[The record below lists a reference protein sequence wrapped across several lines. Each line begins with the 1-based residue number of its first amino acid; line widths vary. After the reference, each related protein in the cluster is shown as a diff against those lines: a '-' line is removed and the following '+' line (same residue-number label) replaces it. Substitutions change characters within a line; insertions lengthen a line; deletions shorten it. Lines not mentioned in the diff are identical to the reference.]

1 MKRLVFFSLALVFIL
16 CGCSAGG
23 AEEPDAPIS
32 EILEEMISETQ
43 TPQPLPIDKDALS
56 SLYGIKADDVGQ
68 CACAVTMNGVFPDE
82 MLIIKAK
89 DAEAAGRI
97 KQCLDTRL
105 KEVLEQSRGYDA
117 ASYAVAQKCRVNENG
132 LYLSLF
138 VSAKHEE
145 MNEIYLS
152 HFAH

>member
-1 MKRLVFFSLALVFIL
+1 MKRLVFLSLELVFVL
-16 CGCSAGG
+16 CGCSAGEAG
-23 AEEPDAPIS
+23 EPDMPIND
-32 EILEEMISETQ
+32 ILEEIISETQ
-43 TPQPLPIDKDALS
+43 TPQPMPIDRDALA
-56 SLYGIKADDVGQ
+56 SLYGIAADDVGQ

-82 MLIIKAK
+82 MLIIQAK
-89 DAEAAGRI
+89 DSAAAARI

-138 VSAKHEE
+138 VSAKHER
-145 MNEIYLS
+145 MNELYLS